1 MSKSSDQRERR
12 RLLEVVREYKLKG
25 YEVTINPNSEQ
36 LPPFI
41 ASFNPDAIATSE
53 NDNVVIEVSS
63 NSSKKEVGSLA
74 PLAEVVEREPNWRFE
89 LVVTNSAQPSL
100 PPSLSSN
107 EIKASIHSARN
118 LFQLGR
124 EKSTEEKSALIKAA
138 LVTAWAALEALL
150 RSWIGEEM
158 MSQAKNLSPIA
169 FVKTGFS
176 DGIISASEYDILLAV
191 ANARNKVV
199 HGFVSPDNLENLIEE
214 FLEICG
220 QLISR
225 WETRQYSEE

>member
-138 LVTAWAALEALL
+138 LVTA
-150 RSWIGEEM
+150 
-158 MSQAKNLSPIA
+158 
-169 FVKTGFS
+169 
-176 DGIISASEYDILLAV
+176 
-191 ANARNKVV
+191 
-199 HGFVSPDNLENLIEE
+199 
-214 FLEICG
+214 
-220 QLISR
+220 
-225 WETRQYSEE
+225 